1 MFDICDIDD
10 LGVMTKKE
18 MARHWLANLSKQI

>member
-1 MFDICDIDD
+1 MFDMCGIDD

-18 MARHWLANLSKQI
+18 LGRHCLANLSKQM